1 MKKLLLN
8 EETTRRFMKLA
19 NIDSLSES
27 FVDSIE
33 EEIEEA
39 MHAKEEGMHAK
50 EEGMHDKDKME
61 ESEEIVEEDSLEE
74 AAHEDDK
81 MEEDYMEEEME
92 DKPEGGQPSAEDI
105 VTAVVDALDDL
116 FPGEKLTV
124 TSDEADDAGMDMP
137 ADDADDEDGMDDVG
151 DMDAMPP
158 VGDMDA
164 DPDDTP
170 ADDDMEE
177 AMYEQLEEANINV
190 LDEKDT
196 EWLVNEAIRRVTK
209 RLLEK
214 AN

>member
-19 NIDSLSES
+19 NIDNLSES

-39 MHAKEEGMHAK
+39 MHAKEEGMH
-50 EEGMHDKDKME
+50 DKDKMEEAEEVVE

-74 AAHEDDK
+74 GAHEDDK
-81 MEEDYMEEEME
+81 MEEEME
-92 DKPEGGQPSAEDI
+92 DKMEGGQPSAEDI

-124 TSDEADDAGMDMP
+124 TSDDADDAGMDMP
-137 ADDADDEDGMDDVG
+137 ADDADGMDDMD
-151 DMDAMPP
+151 DMDAMSPA
-158 VGDMDA
+158 GDMD
-164 DPDDTP
+164 DDMDDTP

-196 EWLVNEAIRRVTK
+196 EWLVNEALRRVTK

>member
-19 NIDSLSES
+19 NIDNLSES

-39 MHAKEEGMHAK
+39 MHAKEEGMH
-50 EEGMHDKDKME
+50 DKDKMEEAEEVVE

-137 ADDADDEDGMDDVG
+137 ADDADDMDDMD
-151 DMDAMPP
+151 DMDAMAPA
-158 VGDMDA
+158 GDMGGDM
-164 DPDDTP
+164 DDTP

-196 EWLVNEAIRRVTK
+196 EWLVNEALRRVTK

>member
-19 NIDSLSES
+19 NIDNLSES

-33 EEIEEA
+33 EEIEEV
-39 MHAKEEGMHAK
+39 MHAK

-61 ESEEIVEEDSLEE
+61 EAEEVVEESEEIVEEDSLEE
-74 AAHEDDK
+74 GAHEDDK

-92 DKPEGGQPSAEDI
+92 DKMEGGQPSAEDI

-124 TSDEADDAGMDMP
+124 TSDDADDAGMDMP
-137 ADDADDEDGMDDVG
+137 ADDADGMDDMD
-151 DMDAMPP
+151 DMDAMAPA
-158 VGDMDA
+158 GDMD
-164 DPDDTP
+164 DDMDDTP

-196 EWLVNEAIRRVTK
+196 EWLVNEALRRVTK